1 MSDEIPMLAPGLVML
16 RHKQYSAPALDRG
29 VCLVGTVPPAPS
41 LPLGA
46 GRVAGSVHKKGEPNT
61 PVARRVRL
69 MLFAALDN
77 AAPAALETWS
87 DPVTG
92 EYVFTGLALGVAF
105 AVCSFDHTGE
115 HNAVIAAPIYAEPMP

>member
-1 MSDEIPMLAPGLVML
+1 MSAEIPMLAPSWVML
-16 RHKQYSAPALDRG
+16 RHKQYGPPTLNRG
-29 VCLVGTVPPAPS
+29 VCLVGTVPPPRS

-46 GRVAGSVHKKGEPNT
+46 GRVAGTVQKQGEPNVA
-61 PVARRVRL
+61 VARRVRL
-69 MLFAALDN
+69 MRFAALDN
-77 AAPAALETWS
+77 SAPAAIETWS